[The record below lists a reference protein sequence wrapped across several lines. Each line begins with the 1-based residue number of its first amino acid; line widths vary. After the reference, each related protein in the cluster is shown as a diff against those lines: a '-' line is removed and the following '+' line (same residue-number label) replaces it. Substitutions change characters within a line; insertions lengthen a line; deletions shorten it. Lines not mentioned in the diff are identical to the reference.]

1 MTELISKK
9 DFYDLPIGK
18 DGTIGKEME
27 KDAYLVFACRH
38 KFCREVCPVYLQTRD
53 EAHTSY
59 GFHTS
64 LLSVARG
71 LEMMENLSGTFSHCL
86 ECGGCAI
93 KCPNTLFGGDFY
105 RYETT
110 TVELVRKVRADDAA
124 AGREPAGWEAVEEY
138 VGQHEGYV
146 KDQAALVTR
155 WAEGLPVTDK
165 SDTVLFV
172 DYFTATQGTE
182 VPTLVVKILSALGV
196 RVGVWSTPGVTVGEQ
211 LETDP
216 GAWWKNA
223 KANADG
229 FRKTKIKTVIA
240 LNPHD
245 YTLMVKEYPKKVDTS
260 GYEVVF
266 ITNFLADLLA
276 RKGTGMLKP
285 VERTVTYHDPCT
297 INKQCGLN
305 KSPRAILNAIP
316 GLTLN
321 DESPIT
327 QWSYCCGNGMASF
340 EKLHP
345 DIAYHIGQA
354 RLRQASDMGAEALVV
369 ACPHCKDQLTK
380 TQTKAGMA
388 IAPVHIVELLAASLG
403 VD

>member
-9 DFYDLPIGK
+9 DFYDEPIGA
-18 DGTIGKEME
+18 DGAISLEME
-27 KDAYLVFACRH
+27 KDAYMVFACRH

-64 LLSVARG
+64 LLAVARG
-71 LEMMENLSGTFSHCL
+71 LEQMENLPETFTHCL

-110 TVELVRKVRADDAA
+110 TPELVRKIRHDDAA
-124 AGREPAGWEAVEEY
+124 SGRRPADWKAVEEY
-138 VGQHEGYV
+138 VAQHEGYV
-146 KDQAALVTR
+146 ADQEALVTR
-155 WAEGLPVTDK
+155 WADGLPVADK
-165 SDTVLFV
+165 ADTVLFV

-182 VPTLVVKILSALGV
+182 VPTLVVKVLKALGV
-196 RVGVWSTPGVTVGEQ
+196 KVAVWKTPGVTVGEQ
-211 LETDP
+211 LETDAD
-216 GAWWKNA
+216 AWWKNA
-223 KANADG
+223 QANADG
-229 FRKTKIKTVIA
+229 FRAAKVKTVVA

-266 ITNFLADLLA
+266 LTDYLAELLA
-276 RKGTGMLKP
+276 KKGTAGLKP
-285 VERTVTYHDPCT
+285 VDRAVSYHDPCT

-305 KSPRAILNAIP
+305 KSPREILNAIP
-316 GLTLN
+316 GLTFH
-321 DESPIT
+321 DESPIA

-340 EKLHP
+340 KQLHP
-345 DIAYHIGQA
+345 DIAYRIGQT

-369 ACPHCKDQLTK
+369 ACPHCKDQLTE

-388 IAPVHIVELLAASLG
+388 IEPLHIVELLAASLG
-403 VD
+403 IE